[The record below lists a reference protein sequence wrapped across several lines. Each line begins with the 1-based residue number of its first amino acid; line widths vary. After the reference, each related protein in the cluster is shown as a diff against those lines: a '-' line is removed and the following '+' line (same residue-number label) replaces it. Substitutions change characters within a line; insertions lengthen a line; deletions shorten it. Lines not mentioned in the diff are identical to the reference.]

1 MIYFV
6 SKQQSLFESENYKS
20 LSIEESIEMIKSWK
34 IFMFDTEGTGLDCHI
49 AKVLLMQFG
58 KMDKSIQIVVDCTTV
73 DPLLYKEV
81 IEQGFLVG
89 QNLKYDAKMLMAIGI
104 FIRKCYDTMI
114 AEMLRYFGFPRI
126 PVSPEEYEEQKYD
139 FPYHIKTTKATK
151 NKPSTTYY
159 ELSFALDAL
168 GYKYIGVNI
177 DKSIRGKIKY
187 IGITEDVIVYGA
199 NDVIYLGDIMDA
211 QIEYFKSIK
220 AMKALQIECSAVLPL
235 AYFEYC
241 GVKLDSEK
249 WMNIYHRNYIDL
261 QKTIDALNAFVVNL
275 GNRKFI
281 RDAIQLD
288 LFQEVDTSNKSRCNI
303 NWSSTDDVVPLLKFL
318 GFNTKGWNKEKK
330 EETESKGADL
340 VKKQKNIN
348 PEFAKLYLEYS
359 RLDKLC
365 STYGPQ
371 YTNAI
376 NPITKRIHTEFRQLD
391 TVTGRLSCG
400 SQKQNEDLATLK
412 GLPLKPTKG
421 HSEEV
426 CAYPQIQNLP
436 NTNEVRSCFIAE
448 EGNDFISIDY
458 NSEESRLLASLSG
471 DKGMLEVFEKGYDMH
486 SYVAWLIYPDKI
498 PRDIDIRDIKT
509 KYHDLRQSAKG
520 PEFTFAFLGTW
531 ATLVG
536 NYGMPKEEAMQIE
549 DNYKKGFAGATK
561 YQEDCKKYTESTG
574 IIRVCKETGHISRW
588 WDWKKWNERQH
599 SKEFWDRYR
608 ERKEA
613 GLPRTEEAN
622 MHFAARNKYDKNSVN
637 STTQGLGAVIFK
649 EFTYA
654 LYIWILNK
662 GYQNK
667 VKFCVP
673 VHDEIC
679 EECPKELTEEVVTAT
694 KHFMETIG
702 AKYCHRLPLPAEEEI
717 GPFWKH

>member
-261 QKTIDALNAFVVNL
+261 QKTIDALNTFVVNL

-303 NWSSTDDVVPLLKFL
+303 NWSSTNDVVPLLKFL